1 MSIFLTGIQQAGIGT
16 DDAKEAAL
24 YYRNLFGFDTL
35 LFDDTAEATLMKT
48 YTGNKVYKRRALLT
62 MNMQGGG
69 GLELWQYL
77 NRKPLRRHTE
87 VQPGDFGIYALKLKC
102 ENIHAAHHFLTA
114 QTEVTVGPISPA
126 IDRNLH
132 FWVTDKYGHHF
143 EIVQAKTLFAKTRH
157 VCGGICGAVIGVGD
171 MQAAQKF
178 YKGFLGLTNELYN
191 HQTNGFHNSC
201 RSNTYHVVG
210 LHKTENKTG
219 PFCNLLGNIEI
230 DLVKAETYQG
240 SKIYADRY
248 WGDTGF
254 IHLCFDV
261 INMEGLKQAA
271 SSNGYHF
278 TVDSKNSFAM
288 ENAGGR
294 FCYVEDPS
302 GTLIELV
309 ETHQVPI
316 VKKWGWYLHLNKRKG
331 NKPLPNWMVKLM
343 GLNKLR

>member
-16 DDAKEAAL
+16 DDAKAAAL
-24 YYRNLFGFDTL
+24 YYSNLFGFNTL
-35 LFDDTAEATLMKT
+35 LFDDTAEATLMAS

-77 NRKPLRRHTE
+77 TRTPARPHE
-87 VQPGDFGIYALKLKC
+87 DVQPGDFGIYALKIKC
-102 ENIHAAHHFLTA
+102 QSLRAAHAFLSA
-114 QTEVTVGPISPA
+114 QTDVTVAPITTTINNA
-126 IDRNLH
+126 FH

-143 EIVQAKTLFAKTRH
+143 EMVQATTRFAKTKH
-157 VCGGICGAVIGVGD
+157 VCGGICGAVIGVD
-171 MQAAQKF
+171 DIHAAQTF
-178 YKGFLGLTNELYN
+178 YKNLLGINEELYN
-191 HQTNGFHNSC
+191 HQQKGYHNSC
-201 RSNTYHVVG
+201 SNNAFHVVG
-210 LHKTENKTG
+210 LHKAVNKTG
-219 PFCNLLGNIEI
+219 PFCKLLGNIEI
-230 DLVKAETYQG
+230 DLVKAESYKG
-240 SKIYADRY
+240 NKIYADRY

-261 INMEGLKQAA
+261 INMEGLKHAA
-271 SSNGYHF
+271 QQNGYHF

-309 ETHQVPI
+309 ETHKVPI

-331 NKPLPNWMVKLM
+331 NKPLPGWMVKLM
-343 GLNKLR
+343 GLNRLK